1 MIPCV
6 NATGPLEGSN
16 RHQVLGAD
24 TPPGEA
30 KTTLRLAVGDSW
42 TVAVSG
48 PNLQPVTEYRS
59 GCFVL
64 GPPLMIEPQRT
75 YRLRVRYQPVGH
87 LRAAILD
94 VFGQTLWDT
103 GRVPA
108 YGRLSFDR
116 VRFGV
121 DFVACDNPHANRLT
135 IHILAAVA
143 EHEATQ
149 ISERTRVS
157 LAAYKARGGKLGASR
172 PECRNLSQ
180 KARKKGAAAAGEAV
194 RRKADAAYA
203 DLKNRI
209 SEMRSGGAT
218 YQEIADSLNEQ
229 GHTTQRGKPWSH
241 VAVMRVCKRYGIA
254 A

>member
-1 MIPCV
+1 LHGLPKPLCRQRLLTQPQVYHNLEPRQAPRSRRPGSADPQAAPLVLTVIPCV

-121 DFVACDNPHANRLT
+121 RSNPGSKLHWDPQRQAVLLRGANGPEYVVSAYVDNVVVKCFDR
-135 IHILAAVA
+135 
-143 EHEATQ
+143 
-149 ISERTRVS
+149 
-157 LAAYKARGGKLGASR
+157 
-172 PECRNLSQ
+172 
-180 KARKKGAAAAGEAV
+180 
-194 RRKADAAYA
+194 
-203 DLKNRI
+203 
-209 SEMRSGGAT
+209 
-218 YQEIADSLNEQ
+218 
-229 GHTTQRGKPWSH
+229 
-241 VAVMRVCKRYGIA
+241 
-254 A
+254 